1 MDLKAFVPTWAKSL
15 RKYIKG
21 AKQLLP
27 VYSYWFKRDV
37 KSSMLFRNEKSD
49 MANLLI
55 MGHVL
60 EKGITMPNRRLGFG
74 YERVRELITFL
85 KEVISLYSANHTEVQ
100 AALGDLE
107 QYDRLHKDNDFA
119 LPKDIQQGI
128 DDLKCFKSEDT
139 SLCFKTTVAD
149 YFGSVSDFAEFA
161 HQRHSVRWYSDV
173 PVPEE
178 TIIKSIKLAQTAPSA
193 CNRQSTKVY
202 ILSSKEAKE
211 VAIGIQNGNRGFG
224 HLADKML
231 LITANMKC
239 WGPEI
244 RTSAFLDAGIFI
256 MNLLYALHYNKVCA
270 CTLNAHM
277 NKKKRK
283 QLQQA
288 IGYTDSEV
296 PVAFISIGNP
306 PQEFMIAGSQRVE
319 VGQMFTIV

>member
-1 MDLKAFVPTWAKSL
+1 MNLKAFVPVWAKSL

-27 VYSYWFKRDV
+27 VYSYWFKRDI
-37 KSSMLFRNEKSD
+37 KNSMLFRNEMSD

-60 EKGITMPNRRLGFG
+60 EKGITMPDRRLGFG

-85 KEVISLYSANHTEVQ
+85 KEVISLYTANHTEVQ
-100 AALGDLE
+100 AALSDLE
-107 QYDRLHKDNDFA
+107 QYDNLHKDNNFE
-119 LPKDIQQGI
+119 LPKDIQDGI
-128 DDLKCFKSEDT
+128 DELKCFKTVDT
-139 SLCFKTTVAD
+139 SLCFKMTVDD
-149 YFGSVSDFAEFA
+149 YFKSVKDFSEFA

-178 TIIKSIKLAQTAPSA
+178 TIIKSIELAQTAPSA
-193 CNRQSTKVY
+193 CNRQSSKVY

-277 NKKKRK
+277 DKKQRK
-283 QLQQA
+283 KLQQI
-288 IGYTDSEV
+288 IGYKDSEI

-306 PQEFMIAGSQRVE
+306 PKEFMIAGSQRVE
-319 VGQMFTIV
+319 VEQMFTIV